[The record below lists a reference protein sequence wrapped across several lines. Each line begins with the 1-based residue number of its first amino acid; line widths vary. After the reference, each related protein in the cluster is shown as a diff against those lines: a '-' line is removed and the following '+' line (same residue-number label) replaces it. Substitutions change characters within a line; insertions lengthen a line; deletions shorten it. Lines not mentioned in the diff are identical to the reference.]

1 MTAPRQALDLA
12 AVDMEAVVLDDLER
26 RLVDAY
32 QRGFPLT
39 PRPYAALAEAL
50 DASEDAVL
58 DALARLDAKGVL
70 DRVGAVV
77 APGRAGASTLAAMA
91 VPTARLDAVAA
102 MVSGYEEVNH
112 NYARDHPVNLWF
124 VVAAADRG
132 AVDAV
137 LTDIGRRS
145 GLAVLDLPLERAYH
159 IDLGFAL
166 S

>member
-12 AVDMEAVVLDDLER
+12 AVAPEEIILDDLER
-26 RLVDAY
+26 CLIDAY
-32 QRGFPLT
+32 QHGFPLT

-50 DASEDAVL
+50 GTSEDAVL
-58 DALARLDAKGVL
+58 AALARLDAKGVL

-91 VPTARLDAVAA
+91 VPTARLDAVAE
-102 MVSGYEEVNH
+102 MVSGYEAVNH

-124 VVAAADRG
+124 VVVAADRG
-132 AVDAV
+132 AVDTV
-137 LTDIGRRS
+137 LDDIAQRS
-145 GLAVLDLPLERAYH
+145 GLTVFDLPLERAYH